1 MYEADGFQAA
11 SPYLG
16 DRDKTWKSL
25 DLCQRTRPKKRNTE
39 EDCQAERSYY
49 LPSLSSSLLS
59 VHF

>member
-25 DLCQRTRPKKRNTE
+25 DLCQRTRPKKRE
-39 EDCQAERSYY
+39 EDWQAKRSFY
-49 LPSLSSSLLS
+49 LSLPPSSLLLS